1 VLSTGSLWVYQH
13 HKPIARH
20 MWERWV
26 SLRTGV
32 VNRANNYSRQRWL
45 LLDYWFVASWLS
57 KTALPAD
64 SSISIWWFEVG
75 CVCNWLSKLPAA
87 TSEFT
92 AYSDSGTVSSSRPAL
107 TSALMFSGA
116 SPVRSVMRRPAETS
130 RSAVWTSPRFRLAL
144 PALSCASSW
153 SAEPLMLASPA
164 PISTPRCSKSQSATS
179 RPAASSKSTLRLP
192 SLSSGGNWSVTCCL
206 SGAQLIKHQPS
217 QRFGACTTSWSSLR
231 SKRHFSALTPSVCSV
246 ASLTSANSRL
256 NCDALASTSRSVMPV
271 VSAVIV
277 EVPRVKLTA
286 EENPV
291 VTATTS
297 KMRPPSTAMS
307 TMMGLAAGERGGCGS
322 GVGVGLCEV

>member
-1 VLSTGSLWVYQH
+1 
-13 HKPIARH
+13 
-20 MWERWV
+20 
-26 SLRTGV
+26 
-32 VNRANNYSRQRWL
+32 
-45 LLDYWFVASWLS
+45 
-57 KTALPAD
+57 
-64 SSISIWWFEVG
+64 
-75 CVCNWLSKLPAA
+75 
-87 TSEFT
+87 
-92 AYSDSGTVSSSRPAL
+92 
-107 TSALMFSGA
+107 
-116 SPVRSVMRRPAETS
+116 
-130 RSAVWTSPRFRLAL
+130 
-144 PALSCASSW
+144 
-153 SAEPLMLASPA
+153 
-164 PISTPRCSKSQSATS
+164 PRCSKSPSATS

-192 SLSSGGNWSVTCCL
+192 SLSSAGNWSVTCCS
-206 SGAQLIKHQPS
+206 SGAQLTKHQPS

-307 TMMGLAAGERGGCGS
+307 TMMGLAAGARGGCGS
-322 GVGVGLCEV
+322 GAGVGLCEVYVMSLPVLAGSRLGTGCFDCRCGLEQQVPDGYRYHRLRVRVFEKLPDRKSVV